1 MAVTRTKYN
10 FYVKKKFH
18 QSWLHNHINDP
29 YVKLAQ
35 REGYRARAVY
45 KLKEIDTQ
53 DHLIQPGQVIVDLGA
68 APGSWSQYARNKLV
82 ANPYHASSGINGT
95 IIAMDILPIEPIS
108 NVQVIQG
115 DFRNDI
121 ALAQLEKAINGRKI
135 DLVISDIAPNL
146 SGIAVADAARIE
158 HVCDLAL
165 KFAQD
170 YLVPNGALL
179 VKCFHG
185 SKYSQI
191 VERFKHQFKTVVPR
205 KPKASRD
212 KSSEIF
218 ILGRV
223 LKYPR
228 A

>member
-1 MAVTRTKYN
+1 MLKNRFNK
-10 FYVKKKFH
+10 
-18 QSWLHNHINDP
+18 SWLHNHINDP
-29 YVKLAQ
+29 YVKRAR
-35 REGYRARAVY
+35 REGYRSRAVY
-45 KLKEIDTQ
+45 KLQEIDEL
-53 DHLIQPGQVIVDLGA
+53 DNLIQPGQVIVDLGA
-68 APGSWSQYARNKLV
+68 APGSWSQYARNKL
-82 ANPYHASSGINGT
+82 AARPCRTDGGINGT
-95 IIAMDILPIEPIS
+95 IIALDILPIEPIS
-108 NVQVIQG
+108 NVKFIQG
-115 DFRNDI
+115 DFRNEI
-121 ALAQLEKAINGRKI
+121 VLEQLKEAINGRMI

-170 YLVPNGALL
+170 YLILDGALL

-191 VERFKHQFKTVVPR
+191 VERFKHQFRIVASR
-205 KPKASRD
+205 KPKSSRD

-218 ILGRV
+218 ILGRI